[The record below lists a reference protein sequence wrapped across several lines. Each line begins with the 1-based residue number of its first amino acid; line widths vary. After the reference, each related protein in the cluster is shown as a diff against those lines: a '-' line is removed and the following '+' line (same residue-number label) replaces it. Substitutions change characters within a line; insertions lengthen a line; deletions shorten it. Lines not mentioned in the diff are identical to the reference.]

1 VAAKQG
7 KGKKDKVS
15 LGPSTIVKPCLLG
28 AAALFVIQAALHSFL
43 GV

>member
-7 KGKKDKVS
+7 KGKKVS